1 MTPFVSFV
9 WQMSFDRKAH
19 NISLAVSQRTDTA
32 VGRSEKQMPPKTDTN
47 RKSTESL
54 NSADNGDSRQK
65 VSHDLP
71 AQRRQVPSLC
81 RLRSFLPAGI
91 KLSLTAH
98 PFSPVSSLISQADYV
113 YMHGQQQC
121 VGSEKNI
128 AKTANTT
135 TQ

>member
-1 MTPFVSFV
+1 MTPPVFFP
-9 WQMSFDRKAH
+9 WQMSFFQETQSILPDD
-19 NISLAVSQRTDTA
+19 SQRTDIA
-32 VGRSEKQMPPKTDTN
+32 DDRCEEEMPLKTGTN
-47 RKSTESL
+47 RNSTESL

-71 AQRRQVPSLC
+71 AQRRQFPSLC
-81 RLRSFLPAGI
+81 RLRSFLPTGT
-91 KLSLTAH
+91 KLFPTTH
-98 PFSPVSSLISQADYV
+98 PFPPVSRLTSQTGYG
-113 YMHGQQQC
+113 YLHGQQQC